1 MKKISLAF
9 LLVFSAFVFLPRSVF
24 AAVRCETQY
33 GGGEVC
39 VKTGEL
45 QVDKKVWSK
54 MSNSFVDNLWQFS
67 EIFKAGEEVVF
78 KLKVK
83 NVGDETFSS
92 VNVWDSLPGNLVLT
106 SGSLN
111 YTINDLVPGET
122 DEREIKAKFV
132 KNDGGCPVNVLE
144 ARSGD
149 RYDKDTA
156 KLCVEGQVLG
166 KGKGIPKTGPEMW
179 VLGALP
185 AIGGFG
191 IYLKSKFKKIN

>member
-1 MKKISLAF
+1 MKIIFSLLAF
-9 LLVFSAFVFLPRSVF
+9 AFLFAFPTY

-39 VKTGEL
+39 VRTGEL

-54 MSNSFVDNLWQFS
+54 ASGSFVDNLWQSGEMF
-67 EIFKAGEEVVF
+67 APGEEVVF

-92 VNVWDSLPGNLVLT
+92 VNVGDSLPGNLVLT

-132 KNDGGCPVNVLE
+132 RNDGGCPVNVLE
-144 ARSGD
+144 VRSGD
-149 RYDKDTA
+149 KYDKDTA
-156 KLCVEGQVLG
+156 KLCVTGKVLG
-166 KGKGIPKTGPEMW
+166 KGKGIPKTGPEML
-179 VLGALP
+179 VLGLLP
-185 AIGGFG
+185 LIAGAGF
-191 IYLKSKFKKIN
+191 YMTKLKGVKHE